1 MSREKERTNE
11 RKSERKSTRE
21 PPETSRRDREGE
33 RDRKAFSD
41 SKINRRSK
49 ERKVE
54 DISPTQN
61 NKGKRTFPVRSSPRA
76 TSRPRS
82 CSATRSRC
90 RTFLAASLYF
100 SSWTRRRASSK
111 FRKRG
116 GRETNRSRDTS
127 SSSQHEGAF
136 LEILNENETTT
147 FPLLSSSSSF
157 LLKSVP
163 RWCLLLLVD
172 PKKALSSSDV
182 WFRAQARSRFAQS
195 V

>member
-1 MSREKERTNE
+1 MSREKRANERTKE
-11 RKSERKSTRE
+11 HARAARDVSTRLG
-21 PPETSRRDREGE
+21 EGE
-33 RDRKAFSD
+33 RDRKETFSD
-41 SKINRRSK
+41 SNINRRSLRETK
-49 ERKVE
+49 QRK
-54 DISPTQN
+54 QQ
-61 NKGKRTFPVRSSPRA
+61 RTFPVRSSPRA

-116 GRETNRSRDTS
+116 GRETRSRDTS
-127 SSSQHEGAF
+127 SSSSHEGAF

-147 FPLLSSSSSF
+147 FPPRLSSSSF

-163 RWCLLLLVD
+163 RWCLLLVVG
-172 PKKALSSSDV
+172 PKKALSSSAKGV
-182 WFRAQARSRFAQS
+182 SCASSLAPRAKRRECLLFF
-195 V
+195 